1 MHEKTKTI
9 IKIKL
14 NTETLNTLTKL
25 ADFVG
30 VPLNEFIADM
40 LVAYFKIMNL
50 LTSQKNIKADTN

>member
-30 VPLNEFIADM
+30 IPVNEFIADM
-40 LVAYFKIMNL
+40 FLAYFKIMNIL
-50 LTSQKNIKADTN
+50 PSPKNIKTDCN

>member
-1 MHEKTKTI
+1 MPERTKI
-9 IKIKL
+9 VIKVKL
-14 NTETLNTLTKL
+14 NTETLNALIKL

-50 LTSQKNIKADTN
+50 LPSQKNIKADTN

>member
-50 LTSQKNIKADTN
+50 LPSQKNIKADTN